1 MTQEVT
7 ERQCKKC
14 GETKPIQ
21 EFYKYKNGKPI
32 SQCKSCKRTY
42 YKANRQRHKDQ
53 MMKDQ
58 FNDYYTVYCIAF
70 PDGMRY
76 VGSTKR
82 KIKYR
87 LHHHWS
93 SKSTVYKY
101 VEEKGFDRDKCRIA
115 IIQDRILDE
124 EEARRVEARMIETGK
139 QQGFL
144 INCYS
149 MKKHLDDSFK

>member
-14 GETKPIQ
+14 GETKPIE

-58 FNDYYTVYCIAF
+58 FNNYYTVYCIAF

-82 KIKYR
+82 KVKYR

-93 SKSTVYKY
+93 SKVLIEISAALLS
-101 VEEKGFDRDKCRIA
+101 FRIA
-115 IIQDRILDE
+115 LWMKRKQDALR
-124 EEARRVEARMIETGK
+124 
-139 QQGFL
+139 QG
-144 INCYS
+144 
-149 MKKHLDDSFK
+149 